1 MSTKWYLQG
10 GEEASRKKSPNA
22 GRSIMEILWEELD
35 DIMDRLMEDGEPSVN
50 DHLIGKYPIEY
61 DIGELQEAFKL
72 WGEERGKAQATAYAI
87 AIMTN
92 PYQPSIPDIKAEA
105 MRRWQERQD

>member
-1 MSTKWYLQG
+1 MV
-10 GEEASRKKSPNA
+10 KKSPNA

-35 DIMDRLMEDGEPSVN
+35 DIMDRLMEDGEPDVN
-50 DHLIGKYPIEY
+50 EY
-61 DIGELQEAFKL
+61 DSGVQYQSIDVGEYTEAVKL